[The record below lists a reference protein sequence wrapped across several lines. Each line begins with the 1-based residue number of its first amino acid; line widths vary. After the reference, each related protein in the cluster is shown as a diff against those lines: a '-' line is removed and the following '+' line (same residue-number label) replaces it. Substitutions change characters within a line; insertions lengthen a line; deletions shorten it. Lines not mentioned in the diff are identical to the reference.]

1 MSPAKERE
9 LISQAATGSHE
20 ALAALVDEHEATV
33 FRYAMALV
41 HRREDAEEVLQDVF
55 VALMRYARGF
65 RGEAS
70 LRTWLLTVTRNS
82 AFRRRKK
89 AAMRAEE
96 SIDLDALGRAAGW
109 GSEDPESLAIRAER
123 REELERA
130 LAGLGDE
137 DREMILLRDLEGLS
151 GRETAQML
159 GISVAAMK
167 SRLHRARLRLAAE
180 LRAGGVR

>member
-1 MSPAKERE
+1 MSPTEERE
-9 LISQAATGSHE
+9 LISQAATGSRA
-20 ALAALVDEHEATV
+20 ALEALVDEHEATV
-33 FRYAMALV
+33 FRYAMALLC
-41 HRREDAEEVLQDVF
+41 RKEDAEEVLQDVF
-55 VALMRYARGF
+55 VALVRYARGF

-89 AAMRAEE
+89 AAMRREE
-96 SIDLDALGRAAGW
+96 SVDLDALGRAAGW

-123 REELERA
+123 REEFRRA
-130 LAGLGDE
+130 LDSLDE
-137 DREMILLRDLEGLS
+137 QGREIVVLRDLEGLS
-151 GRETAQML
+151 GRETAGLL

-167 SRLHRARLRLAAE
+167 SRLHRARLQLSAE

>member
-9 LISQAATGSHE
+9 LISQAAAGSHE

-41 HRREDAEEVLQDVF
+41 HRREEAEEVLQDVF
-55 VALMRYARGF
+55 VALTRYARGF

-89 AAMRAEE
+89 TAMRAEE
-96 SIDLDALGRAAGW
+96 SVDLDALGRTAGW
-109 GSEDPESLAIRAER
+109 GSDDPESLAIRAER
-123 REELERA
+123 REELKRA

-151 GRETAQML
+151 GRETAEML
-159 GISVAAMK
+159 GISVAATK